1 VSNSKCQIPSEN
13 MENMEISENFVFDF
27 DLSSQS
33 YLSTCLSTY
42 SSSSASRVLKRLI
55 QTSWMHLNHPNTR
68 CWTHQETQHLVSG
81 SCVELQHA
89 QKLGSWFM
97 HLRNNIVWPM
107 FASVSGKLRI
117 KNPLHIIV
125 VSSKCLPNQHLSHTC
140 ICTL

>member
-1 VSNSKCQIPSEN
+1 MCDLKFQVSNSKCQIPSEN

-68 CWTHQETQHLVSG
+68 C
-81 SCVELQHA
+81 
-89 QKLGSWFM
+89 
-97 HLRNNIVWPM
+97 
-107 FASVSGKLRI
+107 
-117 KNPLHIIV
+117 
-125 VSSKCLPNQHLSHTC
+125 
-140 ICTL
+140 